1 MSMYTQILETAIEER
16 QPQTASSEAQALSEL
31 SQCRVRMNANLF
43 NRGADWASTALA
55 NQIAF
60 DVALIAFARSLGI
73 ACDPEAFEQPEVCR
87 AELGRELASRG
98 FPLDELDPKAWS
110 RLEQA

>member
-1 MSMYTQILETAIEER
+1 MSMYTQILGTAIEER
-16 QPQTASSEAQALSEL
+16 QPHTASSEAQAFSEL

-55 NQIAF
+55 HQIAF
-60 DVALIAFARSLGI
+60 DVALIEFARTLGI
-73 ACDPEAFEQPEVCR
+73 ACEPEAFEQPEARR

-98 FPLDELDPKAWS
+98 FCLDELNPKAWKA
-110 RLEQA
+110 LE

>member
-1 MSMYTQILETAIEER
+1 MYTQILETAIGER
-16 QPQTASSEAQALSEL
+16 QSQTASSEAQVLSEL
-31 SQCRVRMNANLF
+31 SRCRVRMNSNLF

-60 DVALIAFARSLGI
+60 DVALIEFARTLGI
-73 ACDPEAFEQPEVCR
+73 ACNPEAFEQPEARR

-98 FPLDELDPKAWS
+98 FCLDELDPKAWS
-110 RLEQA
+110 ALEQS